1 MSINY
6 KKQEE
11 ELLALSYALRI
22 IHAWFKEVPKIDWIM
37 YTEWIPEVVR
47 TLIKTQIDYRQ
58 VQIRIHNI
66 SENTW
71 LTIQNIRK
79 LLKRKTLSE
88 LEAFKKVWDKIIIED
103 LKYFDK
109 KNENEIVSLD
119 KDFLQKIDEE

>member
-22 IHAWFKEVPKIDWIM
+22 IHAGFKEVPKIDGIM
-37 YTEWIPEVVR
+37 YTEGIPEVVR

-66 SENTW
+66 SENTG

-88 LEAFKKVWDKIIIED
+88 LEAFKKVGDKIIIED